1 MGCRRL
7 VFRLYIVICLAAAIT
22 LAQSPISVE
31 AFDEQGNNP
40 SQLTLRLRLTNNSPD
55 TLENVRTRYF
65 LQFETGRVLNVA
77 PYYLAGA
84 SLSLDTLGDYI
95 AVNIDVTKLAPGVFP
110 NSSGISFGMNYT
122 DYSDMEKAGHFS
134 YPGMGNFVMT
144 DSIPVYV
151 DGTLLVGASPISEGN
166 PEIRIAAFQPENT
179 SSDMAWIKV
188 KNVGETATDM
198 RYLALLDSSGTSF
211 VLNVGGNAQNLLA
224 AGDTMLICV
233 GAPCSNGRAVPGISL
248 GSAGE
253 LSLEYGSI
261 MVDYVAWGSA
271 GRHAS
276 VAVGNGL
283 WRDSSDHLRTTE
295 KVWGPSLPYESGS
308 FFRRTNF
315 DGHSTMDWIVFS
327 PSEKGTAEGS
337 LPNSVPFSWN
347 DGVEIVLPHDAP
359 MHFAWVP
366 VPGALSYR
374 LNIFSE
380 DSVQV
385 YQEETG
391 TTYTDVNLPEGTY
404 LWGVESSDKPVG
416 SANWSAAPLK
426 SARFRVSRLIESD
439 LYVEEFSLH
448 VEPLAARKDT
458 RLLVP
463 NWGMYADIRGW
474 DRSHVGNPH
483 WDEEESWRCWAVG
496 INELN
501 RYFGGTLTQDE
512 IKIHGMAIQ
521 WAEKDSI
528 LWSFPFEGNGEGN
541 PEPVTNTLSWALGGV
556 YVNRVENT
564 PTETEIISMISDSIP
579 LYAMTLS
586 HVMIIDAYRV
596 RNDGYFEI
604 EVLNPHNDGSSE
616 WRGLDASGLVEYFLY
631 QKPTQVLDSDSL
643 VDSDVDGDGLM
654 AYDEIYRFHTDPNNP
669 DSDGD
674 SIYDKTE
681 IWSYVIRAVP
691 KITPK
696 GTDSNVNQYEL
707 PINVSIA
714 SIEKEMF
721 ADIDGDSLR
730 AELDSN
736 SDNDEL
742 LDGEEDLNRNGIVDE
757 GETDPYYAEDGRRP
771 IYVED
776 DVPGNFALY
785 SLGRLSMN
793 DGSQCRYYA
802 DKNVSGPCS
811 FATESKIKYYA
822 VSMASS
828 EKQYV
833 LHSKGGTLLR
843 NRNEIEYVY
852 LYEGVNGRPVLN
864 IQKGASALGHAYVPE
879 ENWVWSVNQNL
890 ASIGVGNLEKVVKS
904 GEIYILTN
912 GTRLN
917 KLKVE
922 SGGFLWIGMGEMF
935 VGELQLEAGSMVD
948 FSNPGYSTILHVG
961 QNVIWRANV
970 DLTGVNP
977 NKIRDKMFDIAE
989 GFKMVY
995 YGTNPLYIEGA
1006 WAGTIYAPKAK
1017 LVLGQANKTIYGRF
1031 VGNGISVHQYAKLNA
1046 VRWIPK
1052 RESNIVYLNKG
1063 E

>member
-1 MGCRRL
+1 MSHYRL
-7 VFRLYIVICLAAAIT
+7 FFRFYIVICLAAAIA

-65 LQFETGRVLNVA
+65 LQYEAGRVLNVA

-95 AVNIDVTKLAPGVFP
+95 AVNIDVARLAPGVFP

-166 PEIRIAAFQPENT
+166 PEICIAAFQPENT
-179 SSDMAWIKV
+179 SSDIAWIKV
-188 KNVGETATDM
+188 KNVGETAADM

-224 AGDTMLICV
+224 AGDTMLICA
-233 GAPCSNGRAVPGISL
+233 GTPCSNGRAVPGISL

-416 SANWSAAPLK
+416 SASWGNAPQK

-474 DRSHVGNPH
+474 DQSHVGNPH
-483 WDEEESWRCWAVG
+483 WDEEESYRCWAVG
-496 INELN
+496 VQELN
-501 RYFGGTLTQDE
+501 RYFGGNLTQDE
-512 IKIHGMAIQ
+512 IKMYGMNAKGN
-521 WAEKDSI
+521 KDSI
-528 LWSFPFEGNGEGN
+528 LGVFRIGQAGAGSNESNRQ
-541 PEPVTNTLSWALGGV
+541 TLSWALGGV
-556 YVNRVENT
+556 LVDYRE
-564 PTETEIISMISDSIP
+564 DS
-579 LYAMTLS
+579 LTTLLIKSKINDSLPMYIGSSS
-586 HVMIIDAYRV
+586 HIMVVDAYRI
-596 RNDGYFEI
+596 RYDGKMEARF
-604 EVLNPHNDGSSE
+604 LNPHNDGSSE
-616 WRGLDASGLVEYFLY
+616 WREFSDGDITDYWIYEKPY
-631 QKPTQVLDSDSL
+631 QVSWTDSL
-643 VDSDVDGDGLM
+643 VHRD
-654 AYDEIYRFHTDPNNP
+654 YDEDGIVNYDELYRFHTDSLSK
-669 DSDGD
+669 DTDKD
-674 SIYDKTE
+674 SIEDKIE
-681 IWSYVIRAVP
+681 IWSHTMREMASRDTLSSDSLMHPYNALNGAF
-691 KITPK
+691 IT
-696 GTDSNVNQYEL
+696 GVEREL
-707 PINVSIA
+707 
-714 SIEKEMF
+714 F
-721 ADIDGDSLR
+721 ADADGDGFR
-730 AELDSN
+730 AELDPD
-736 SDNDEL
+736 SDDDNL
-742 LDGEEDLNRNGIVDE
+742 LDREEDLNRNGTIDE
-757 GETDPYYAEDGRRP
+757 GETDPYVANEERLP
-771 IYVED
+771 IYVEN
-776 DVPGNFALY
+776 DVPDDFALY
-785 SLGRLSMN
+785 SLEKLFMN
-793 DGSQCRYYA
+793 DGSSCRDYGGYPE
-802 DKNVSGPCS
+802 KTGRCS
-811 FATESKIKYYA
+811 MATESKYPYYA
-822 VSMASS
+822 VSLAAGNR
-828 EKQYV
+828 QNILYT
-833 LHSKGGTLLR
+833 KGGVLLR
-843 NRNEIEYVY
+843 NRTSLNFVY
-852 LYEGVNGRPVLN
+852 FFYDEKKPVLN
-864 IQKGASALGHAYVPE
+864 VQKGAEVLGYAYVSE
-879 ENWVWSVNQNL
+879 KNWAWSVNRDFQSINISNQNK
-890 ASIGVGNLEKVVKS
+890 IIHS
-904 GEIYILTN
+904 GESYTLVDTDNFNIL
-912 GTRLN
+912 
-917 KLKVE
+917 KIE
-922 SGGFLWIGMGEMF
+922 SGGKLLIDYGEMF
-935 VGELQLEAGSMVD
+935 VGNLQVESGGSIEFVQP
-948 FSNPGYSTILHVG
+948 SLGSILHVAE
-961 QNVIWRANV
+961 NVIWRGDVIIPNV
-970 DLTGVNP
+970 IGPKKTE
-977 NKIRDKMFDIAE
+977 KMINIAK

-995 YGTNPLYIEGA
+995 HGTDPLYIEGL
-1006 WAGTIYAPKAK
+1006 WAGTIFAPNAK

-1031 VGNGISVHQYAKLNA
+1031 VGNGITVHQYAKLYSVKWN
-1046 VRWIPK
+1046 PK
-1052 RESNIVYLNKG
+1052 KESVVTHIYR
-1063 E
+1063 

>member
-1 MGCRRL
+1 MSHYRL
-7 VFRLYIVICLAAAIT
+7 FFRFYIVICLVAAIA
-22 LAQSPISVE
+22 LAQSPVSVE

-65 LQFETGRVLNVA
+65 LQYEAGRVLNVA

-95 AVNIDVTKLAPGVFP
+95 AVNIDVARLAPGVFP

-151 DGTLLVGASPISEGN
+151 GGTLLAGASPISEGN

-188 KNVGETATDM
+188 KNVGETAADM

-224 AGDTMLICV
+224 AGDTMLICA
-233 GAPCSNGRAVPGISL
+233 GTPCSNGRAVSGISL

-295 KVWGPSLPYESGS
+295 KVWGPSLPYENGS

-416 SANWSAAPLK
+416 SASWGNASLK
-426 SARFRVSRLIESD
+426 SARFRVSRLAESD

-512 IKIHGMAIQ
+512 IKIHGMNVKGETDQ
-521 WAEKDSI
+521 I
-528 LWSFPFEGNGEGN
+528 LGVFALGGNASGD
-541 PEPVTNTLSWALGGV
+541 TNMVKFTLSWALG
-556 YVNRVENT
+556 
-564 PTETEIISMISDSIP
+564 
-579 LYAMTLS
+579 
-586 HVMIIDAYRV
+586 
-596 RNDGYFEI
+596 
-604 EVLNPHNDGSSE
+604 
-616 WRGLDASGLVEYFLY
+616 
-631 QKPTQVLDSDSL
+631 LDSDN
-643 VDSDVDGDGLM
+643 VEFVYG
-654 AYDEIYRFHTDPNNP
+654 
-669 DSDGD
+669 
-674 SIYDKTE
+674 K
-681 IWSYVIRAVP
+681 P
-691 KITPK
+691 KFE
-696 GTDSNVNQYEL
+696 Q
-707 PINVSIA
+707 
-714 SIEKEMF
+714 
-721 ADIDGDSLR
+721 LR
-730 AELDSN
+730 IFLQ
-736 SDNDEL
+736 
-742 LDGEEDLNRNGIVDE
+742 
-757 GETDPYYAEDGRRP
+757 DGR
-771 IYVED
+771 
-776 DVPGNFALY
+776 
-785 SLGRLSMN
+785 
-793 DGSQCRYYA
+793 
-802 DKNVSGPCS
+802 
-811 FATESKIKYYA
+811 
-822 VSMASS
+822 
-828 EKQYV
+828 
-833 LHSKGGTLLR
+833 
-843 NRNEIEYVY
+843 
-852 LYEGVNGRPVLN
+852 
-864 IQKGASALGHAYVPE
+864 
-879 ENWVWSVNQNL
+879 
-890 ASIGVGNLEKVVKS
+890 
-904 GEIYILTN
+904 
-912 GTRLN
+912 
-917 KLKVE
+917 
-922 SGGFLWIGMGEMF
+922 
-935 VGELQLEAGSMVD
+935 
-948 FSNPGYSTILHVG
+948 
-961 QNVIWRANV
+961 
-970 DLTGVNP
+970 
-977 NKIRDKMFDIAE
+977 
-989 GFKMVY
+989 
-995 YGTNPLYIEGA
+995 PLYNVVDKHV
-1006 WAGTIYAPKAK
+1006 T
-1017 LVLGQANKTIYGRF
+1017 
-1031 VGNGISVHQYAKLNA
+1031 
-1046 VRWIPK
+1046 
-1052 RESNIVYLNKG
+1052 
-1063 E
+1063 

>member
-1 MGCRRL
+1 MKI
-7 VFRLYIVICLAAAIT
+7 YAIICLAAAIA

-95 AVNIDVTKLAPGVFP
+95 AVNIDVARLAPGVFP

-122 DYSDMEKAGHFS
+122 DYSDMEKAEHFS
-134 YPGMGNFVMT
+134 YPGMGNFLVT

-151 DGTLLVGASPISEGN
+151 DGTLLAGASPISEGN

-188 KNVGETATDM
+188 ENVGETAADM

-224 AGDTMLICV
+224 AGDTMLICA
-233 GAPCSNGRAVPGISL
+233 GTPCSNGRAVPGISL

-327 PSEKGTAEGS
+327 PSEKGTAEGN

-347 DGVEIVLPHDAP
+347 DGVEIVLPHEAP

-380 DSVQV
+380 DSVQI

-404 LWGVESSDKPVG
+404 RWGVESSDKPVG
-416 SANWSAAPLK
+416 LASWEAAPLK
-426 SARFRVSRLIESD
+426 SARFRVSRLAESAS
-439 LYVEEFSLH
+439 YVEAFSLN

-474 DRSHVGNPH
+474 DQSHVGNPH
-483 WDEEESWRCWAVG
+483 WDEEESHRCWAVG

-512 IKIHGMAIQ
+512 IKIHGKTIASN
-521 WAEKDSI
+521 DSI
-528 LWSFPFEGNGEGN
+528 FGAFPLGSKGAG
-541 PEPVTNTLSWALGGV
+541 PSDVASATLSWALGGV
-556 YVNRVENT
+556 SVLYYDDFLRHVLIKELIR
-564 PTETEIISMISDSIP
+564 DSLP
-579 LYAMTLS
+579 LYIVKS
-586 HVMIIDAYRV
+586 GHVMV
-596 RNDGYFEI
+596 VDGYRI
-604 EVLNPHNDGSSE
+604 RMDDRMEVHFLNPHNDGGAE
-616 WRGLDASGLVEYFLY
+616 WVIFSYGDIFDYIVYD
-631 QKPTQVLDSDSL
+631 KPNSVLNSDSL
-643 VDSDVDGDGLM
+643 VDEDSDEDGVMD
-654 AYDEIYRFHTDPNNP
+654 YDEIYRFHTNP
-669 DSDGD
+669 SFWDSDSDSVGD
-674 SIYDKTE
+674 KIE
-681 IWSYVIRAVP
+681 IWSYTMRENP
-691 KITPK
+691 RR
-696 GTDSNVNQYEL
+696 L
-707 PINVSIA
+707 PA
-714 SIEKEMF
+714 SENMSQNPYNLQDNAQIYGNEREIY
-721 ADIDGDSLR
+721 ANIDGDSVR
-730 AELDSN
+730 AELDKD
-736 SDNDEL
+736 SDNDGL
-742 LDGEEDLNRNGIVDE
+742 LDGEEDLNGNGVIDE
-757 GETDPYYAEDGRRP
+757 GETDPYLMNENQRP
-771 IYVED
+771 IFAEND
-776 DVPGNFALY
+776 IPGSKITLY
-785 SLGRLSMN
+785 SLGQLSLN
-793 DGSQCRYYA
+793 DGSSCKREGSNGNIEKCLLA
-802 DKNVSGPCS
+802 S
-811 FATESKIKYYA
+811 ESKKDYYA
-822 VSMASS
+822 VSLASS
-828 EKQYV
+828 VGQSEV
-833 LHSKGGTLLR
+833 HSKGGVLLR
-843 NRNEIEYVY
+843 NMNETNCVY
-852 LYEGVNGRPVLN
+852 LYYDNYRMPVLN
-864 IQKGASALGHAYVPE
+864 VQKGASALAHIEVPE
-879 ENWVWSVNQNL
+879 KNWIWSVNHDME
-890 ASIGVGNLEKVVKS
+890 SIDVGFQEKVVHS
-904 GEIYILTN
+904 GETYVLTDKS
-912 GTRLN
+912 RF
-917 KLKVE
+917 KVLKVE
-922 SGGFLWIGMGEMF
+922 SGGVLQIGTGEMF
-935 VGELQLEAGSMVD
+935 IGFFQLESGAKID
-948 FSNPGYSTILHVG
+948 FFNRGYKTILHVE
-961 QNVIWRANV
+961 QSMIWRGSYENV
-970 DLTGVNP
+970 LP
-977 NKIRDKMFDIAE
+977 QSSYRMKEIAR
-989 GFKMVY
+989 GFKMIY
-995 YGTNPLYIEGA
+995 HGTDPLYIEGL
-1006 WAGTIYAPKAK
+1006 WAGTIFAPNAK

-1031 VGNGISVHQYAKLNA
+1031 VGNGITVHQYAEIYSIIWN
-1046 VRWIPK
+1046 PK
-1052 RESNIVYLNKG
+1052 QGSSIVYHKK
-1063 E
+1063 EEK